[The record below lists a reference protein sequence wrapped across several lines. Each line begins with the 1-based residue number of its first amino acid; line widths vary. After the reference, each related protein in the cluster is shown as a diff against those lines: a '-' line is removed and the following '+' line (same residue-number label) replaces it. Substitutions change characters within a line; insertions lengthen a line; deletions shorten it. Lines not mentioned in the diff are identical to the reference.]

1 MNKFFASGRLTAD
14 PETRYTTEGKAVA
27 SFNFAVNRTFDR
39 ENSDFFKCVAFGKTA
54 ETIEKLVR
62 KGTKL
67 LLEGE
72 IRNNNYTDKNGV
84 KRYDMQVLVNGF
96 EFCESKA
103 SNNDPNN
110 NIPTFAPNSDG
121 FMDLSGIEEEE
132 LPFN

>member
-1 MNKFFASGRLTAD
+1 MNQIIMSGRLTND
-14 PETRYTTEGKAVA
+14 PEVRYTSDNKAVA
-27 SFNFAVNRTFDR
+27 IFNFAVNRIYDR

-84 KRYDMQVLVNGF
+84 KRYEMQVIVNSF
-96 EFCESKA
+96 EFCESKGQA
-103 SNNDPNN
+103 QEKQPKAD
-110 NIPTFAPNSDG
+110 ADG
-121 FMDLSGIEEEE
+121 FMNIPDGIDEE
-132 LPFN
+132 LPFM

>member
-1 MNKFFASGRLTAD
+1 MNKVLFTGRTTND
-14 PETRYTTEGKAVA
+14 PEVRYTTDGKAVA

-54 ETIEKLVR
+54 ETIEKLVK

-84 KRYDMQVLVNGF
+84 KRYEMQVIVNSF
-96 EFCESKA
+96 EFCESKGQA
-103 SNNDPNN
+103 GTQATQPQADK
-110 NIPTFAPNSDG
+110 DG
-121 FMDLSGIEEEE
+121 FMNIPDGIEEE

>member
-1 MNKFFASGRLTAD
+1 MNKIFLMGRTTNDA
-14 PETRYTTEGKAVA
+14 ETRYTTDQKAVA

-54 ETIEKLVR
+54 ETIEKLVK

-84 KRYDMQVLVNGF
+84 KRYEMQVIVNSF
-96 EFCESKA
+96 EFCESKGQA
-103 SNNDPNN
+103 TTGAGTQPQADK
-110 NIPTFAPNSDG
+110 DG
-121 FMDLSGIEEEE
+121 FMSIPDGIEEE

>member
-1 MNKFFASGRLTAD
+1 MNKVFFTGRTTAD
-14 PETRYTTEGKAVA
+14 PETRYTTDGKAIA

-67 LLEGE
+67 LFEGE

-84 KRYDMQVLVNGF
+84 KRYEMQVIVDNF
-96 EFCESKA
+96 EFCESKGQA
-103 SNNDPNN
+103 TQPQADK
-110 NIPTFAPNSDG
+110 DG
-121 FMDLSGIEEEE
+121 FMSIPDGIEEE
-132 LPFN
+132 LPFS

>member
-1 MNKFFASGRLTAD
+1 MNQIIMSGRLTND
-14 PETRYTTEGKAVA
+14 PEVRYTSDNKAVA
-27 SFNFAVNRTFDR
+27 IFNFAVNRIYDR

-84 KRYDMQVLVNGF
+84 KRYEMQVIVNSF
-96 EFCESKA
+96 EFCESKGQA
-103 SNNDPNN
+103 QETQPKAD
-110 NIPTFAPNSDG
+110 ADG
-121 FMDLSGIEEEE
+121 FMNIPDSLEEE
-132 LPFN
+132 LPFV

>member
-1 MNKFFASGRLTAD
+1 MNKVIFTGRTTNDPEVRYTAD
-14 PETRYTTEGKAVA
+14 QKAVA

-54 ETIEKLVR
+54 ETIEKLVK

-84 KRYDMQVLVNGF
+84 KRYEMQVIVNNF
-96 EFCESKA
+96 EFCESKGQA
-103 SNNDPNN
+103 TQPQADK
-110 NIPTFAPNSDG
+110 DG
-121 FMDLSGIEEEE
+121 FMSIPDGIAEE
-132 LPFN
+132 LPFV

>member
-1 MNKFFASGRLTAD
+1 MNKVIFSGRLTNDA
-14 PETRYTTEGKAVA
+14 EIRYTNDGKAVA

-84 KRYDMQVLVNGF
+84 KRYEMQVIVNSF
-96 EFCESKA
+96 EFCESKSSA
-103 SNNDPNN
+103 LTTPQATP
-110 NIPTFAPNSDG
+110 PTDENG
-121 FMDLSGIEEEE
+121 FMDMSGVLDEE

>member
-1 MNKFFASGRLTAD
+1 MNKVIFSGRLTAD
-14 PETRYTTEGKAVA
+14 PEVRYTGEGKAVV

-67 LLEGE
+67 LIEGE

-84 KRYDMQVLVNGF
+84 KRYEMQVIVSSF
-96 EFCESKA
+96 EFCESKG
-103 SNNDPNN
+103 STEPKVNEN
-110 NIPTFAPNSDG
+110 G
-121 FMDLSGIEEEE
+121 FMDIPDGIDEE

>member
-1 MNKFFASGRLTAD
+1 MNKVIFTGRLTSD
-14 PETRYTTEGKAVA
+14 PEVRYTTDQKAVA
-27 SFNFAVNRTFDR
+27 SFNLAVNRTFDR

-67 LLEGE
+67 LIEGE

-84 KRYDMQVLVNGF
+84 KRYEMQVIVASF
-96 EFCESKA
+96 EFCESKG
-103 SNNDPNN
+103 STEPKVNEN
-110 NIPTFAPNSDG
+110 G
-121 FMDLSGIEEEE
+121 FMDIPDNIDEE

>member
-1 MNKFFASGRLTAD
+1 MNKVLFTGRTTNDTEVRYTAD
-14 PETRYTTEGKAVA
+14 QKAVA

-54 ETIEKLVR
+54 ETIEKLVK

-84 KRYDMQVLVNGF
+84 KRYEMQVIVNNF
-96 EFCESKA
+96 EFCESKGQA
-103 SNNDPNN
+103 GTQPQ
-110 NIPTFAPNSDG
+110 AYKDG
-121 FMDLSGIEEEE
+121 FMNIPDGIAEE
-132 LPFN
+132 LPFL